1 MLKPTSHL
9 SLSFSMCVYKKK
21 RLLYTWLV
29 CLWHFRT
36 AQSKYEEKKKF
47 LHLLEIVNVSLSWWL
62 KKETRCWSATLMM
75 MMTVSKTPPPPPA
88 QQHRHLHLY
97 SIPFVTS
104 SKPTNNYEKES
115 SSFHSKLVNYKR
127 PRANGSVFP
136 TRFHFLPFLPP
147 YYHIYDGRRQDLLW
161 DWKSCFTQ
169 KEEKSP
175 PSSNNRNEFKLIS
188 LRKRIY
194 TRRVGGGILFD

>member
-36 AQSKYEEKKKF
+36 AQSKYEEKRSSFIFWKS
-47 LHLLEIVNVSLSWWL
+47 LMSLSLSWWL

-75 MMTVSKTPPPPPA
+75 MMTVSKTPHHYHSSTA
-88 QQHRHLHLY
+88 TSTY
-97 SIPFVTS
+97 SIPLVTS

-136 TRFHFLPFLPP
+136 DSVSFPSL
-147 YYHIYDGRRQDLLW
+147 
-161 DWKSCFTQ
+161 
-169 KEEKSP
+169 
-175 PSSNNRNEFKLIS
+175 PSSFPPLLPYLWWE
-188 LRKRIY
+188 
-194 TRRVGGGILFD
+194 